1 MRTGQSTLV
10 KVPNLET
17 VDREL
22 THNNQLGATNQ
33 DLNIFS
39 AEEHGKDCLQ
49 TDRTIELTG

>member
-10 KVPNLET
+10 KVPSLEA

-22 THNNQLGATNQ
+22 THNIRLGATNQ
-33 DLNIFS
+33 DLNVFS

-49 TDRTIELTG
+49 TDRKIG

>member
-10 KVPNLET
+10 KVPSLEA

-22 THNNQLGATNQ
+22 THNSQLGATNQ

-39 AEEHGKDCLQ
+39 AEEHGKDCLR
-49 TDRTIELTG
+49 TDRRIG